1 MNQRAQTFLH
11 RVAGSIGTGWQGL
24 CALPFL
30 LPVLMSA
37 QTRAQTPAQTP
48 GQNASEQVTCRS
60 VPLNTSVKNAS
71 SESHAELAKVLEEF
85 ERAFFRAD
93 AELFSSLVSPALLK
107 KKEEAVKIFEGTLLE
122 FDLRRAKLQRNW
134 MWELNLG
141 TSAEP
146 GRLVQCGDTGI
157 QPVYGPLHQFAVQY
171 SAFTGSHQTKLLAL
185 FAKTPVGQSG
195 GKNPPGL
202 VHLQVQRWTYDG
214 RTPDRLMNDARKSAS
229 RGEIVIGTLLAEAS
243 ARVMEIN
250 PYVIPPQLRTARD
263 LAAQLGQDF
272 DSLQSKF
279 LAGGKTIVDWKPE
292 KLVPVFRDGSLAVGL
307 KVRMQ
312 REFALNDQT
321 SRCHELGK
329 SLFIKESAW
338 REYFSGVECM
348 PYPSADD
355 LNQPP
360 RGGSQFFPWSKLD
373 SKSH

>member
-250 PYVIPPQLRTARD
+250 PYVIPPQLRSSERILKACRANFSQ
-263 LAAQLGQDF
+263 AAKR
-272 DSLQSKF
+272 SL
-279 LAGGKTIVDWKPE
+279 I
-292 KLVPVFRDGSLAVGL
+292 GSRKNWCLSFVM
-307 KVRMQ
+307 VRLQ
-312 REFALNDQT
+312 W
-321 SRCHELGK
+321 G
-329 SLFIKESAW
+329 
-338 REYFSGVECM
+338 
-348 PYPSADD
+348 
-355 LNQPP
+355 
-360 RGGSQFFPWSKLD
+360 
-373 SKSH
+373 

>member
-1 MNQRAQTFLH
+1 
-11 RVAGSIGTGWQGL
+11 
-24 CALPFL
+24 
-30 LPVLMSA
+30 
-37 QTRAQTPAQTP
+37 
-48 GQNASEQVTCRS
+48 
-60 VPLNTSVKNAS
+60 VPLNISTKNAGN
-71 SESHAELAKVLEEF
+71 EIQAELAKVLEDF

-93 AELFSSLVSPALLK
+93 ADIFSSIVSPALLK
-107 KKEEAVKIFEGTLLE
+107 KREEAVKIFEGTLLE

-185 FAKTPVGQSG
+185 FAKTAVGQNG
-195 GKNPPGL
+195 AKNPPGL

-229 RGEIVIGTLLAEAS
+229 QGEIIVGALLAEAS
-243 ARVMEIN
+243 ARIMEIN

-263 LAAQLGQDF
+263 LAAQLGKDF
-272 DSLQSKF
+272 ESLQGKF
-279 LAGGKTIVDWKPE
+279 LAGGKTIVDWNAE

-321 SRCHELGK
+321 SRCHEMSK
-329 SLFIKESAW
+329 SLFSKESAW

-348 PYPSADD
+348 PYATADD
-355 LNQPP
+355 INQPP
-360 RGGSQFFPWSKLD
+360 RGGSQFFPWNKLD
-373 SKSH
+373 SKSY